1 MVFEFTPGIFAAF
14 SDVKQVDDERKKF
27 KVLVFGRGD
36 EEDFELKGFDI
47 AAKAVAT
54 LDDTHLVF
62 VGAPDGKQDEVKNRL
77 LECGI
82 SAQCLTVRSFLQSGR
97 ESLKKLLCEVDL
109 AVMPSRTEAF
119 GLTGLEALS
128 AGLPILVSG
137 NSGFGE
143 ALSKVPFGSSFVVD
157 SDNANEWAKSI
168 KNISGK
174 DRVKR
179 LKESKLLRMSYQEEY
194 SWEKQ
199 SKSLISKMV
208 NMTHDASV
216 SCLSSTGRTVQIP
229 QTAVKSKHPPGTL
242 PIVITIDSVTYQK
255 AKSGDPVQQE
265 EAKRII
271 MTEMTKHFL
280 RTRAADVPV
289 DNYPLCLDYYLKG
302 VLDLIIREAIEGSLR
317 ITVECSALEILE
329 RLWEDYSSG
338 HFNAVVEEC
347 LLTDDIK
354 KRFDVKSVKLETNI
368 LEEDYLAC
376 KLFLM
381 GILQVNQDNELS
393 PQDQIQAADETQT
406 QTADEPEPLTVHLAI
421 NYRDGFTDTQRDN
434 RTQQQEDERQHLV
447 SDGGSSVLEEET
459 SDEDE
464 LPQYFQHLKVIP
476 DSTTREESE
485 NSLRIAVE
493 CHNLESLERL
503 WEDYHCG
510 RLNAIAEKRLVTDDM
525 KSRFHVKSVNLTTT
539 ILEEDYLAC
548 KEFLTNKT
556 QSNHSSS
563 ITTSEE
569 LTIQATEETLIQS
582 SEETQTRTTEESGI
596 LTSRTTQI
604 QPPEETQSRVTDKS
618 ETMTAQETVIQF
630 LEETQTQ
637 CVDGSET
644 LTVGNAYIP
653 SATETRTQCVED
665 PKTQATAETHIPSH
679 EEIQTH
685 GIDEC
690 TNCPKEE
697 TEPQSGKKKPTQAT
711 EDMETLDT
719 DQTKIPTAEGT
730 WTQAVEI
737 LATEDTQIKDPE
749 ETRTQMEE
757 SESGSESENERKT
770 LTLEA
775 EKSFNP
781 TLDIEAFKINTTLT
795 YLDLRGKQI
804 DENGARSLSEVLK
817 VNATLT
823 NLDVSENNIG
833 RRGAD
838 FIFKALKHNATL
850 TNLNVSN
857 NNIGEGGADS
867 LFSALLHNTT
877 LTNLNVSNNNIG
889 EGGADSLFSALLHN
903 TTLTNLNVSNNN
915 IGEGGADFL
924 SSALVHNTTLTNL
937 NVSNNNIGED
947 GAHFL
952 SSALEH
958 NTTLTNLD
966 VSKNNIGKDGADF
979 LSGALEHNATL
990 TNLDVSNNNIGE
1002 GGAYRLFSALEHN
1015 TTLTNL
1021 DVSNNNIGPYGA
1033 DSLSSAL
1040 RHNTTLTNLNV
1051 SNNDIGEGGAYL
1063 LFSALEDNTTLT
1075 NLDVSQNN
1083 IGPYGAISLS
1093 SALKHNATL
1102 TNLDVSQNNIG
1113 PSGAGSLFSALKHNA
1128 TLTNLDVSQNNI
1140 GPSGA
1145 DSLSS
1150 ALKHNATLT
1159 NLDMSKN
1166 NIGPSGAD
1174 SLSSALKHNTTLT
1187 YLDVSNNNIGERG
1200 ADSLSKILQHNT
1212 TLNVLDVSENNAGV
1226 KVRSISRT
1234 FKIRTTSRLIK
1245 PGKRKIA
1252 DVDASPSGTKYA
1264 WKRLGPEISRPIPFG
1279 ITSLEEE
1286 EKEPLLPPMFSIQ
1299 AGPEISRPRGI
1310 TSLEEEK
1317 EEAVF
1322 KKVGDDDSDPNLPI
1336 LSKISSCSHK
1346 LDAIR
1351 RYPFLVASFNAAYSG
1366 LPAISESCSTE
1377 CYVDETKLL
1386 LSFKVGDADKA
1397 KDTIQ
1402 KDLHVIRNWC
1412 LDNCLLLNPE
1422 KTKFMIIG
1430 SRPMIRRLSDFK
1442 LSLLRKELLPSE
1454 SIKDLGVTF
1463 DPTLTFENHILA
1475 TVSSCMGGYEK
1486 VGVKRYFK

>member
-1 MVFEFTPGIFAAF
+1 MYKTYSNPVSVNEKKHETEVELCEMADFVVTVGPKLSEAFRSYLCGCKKDQMVFEFTPGLFAAF
-14 SDVKQVDDERKKF
+14 SDVKQVVDERKKF

-36 EEDFELKGFDI
+36 KEDFELKGFDI
-47 AAKAVAT
+47 AAKAVSM

-62 VGAPDGKQDEVKNRL
+62 VGAPDGKQDEAKNRL

-82 SAQCLTVRSFLQSGR
+82 SAQCLTVRSFLQSR

-128 AGLPILVSG
+128 AGPPILVSG

-354 KRFDVKSVKLETNI
+354 KRFDVKSVKLETTI

-393 PQDQIQAADETQT
+393 PQDQIQAVDETQT
-406 QTADEPEPLTVHLAI
+406 QTADEPEPMTVHLAI

-604 QPPEETQSRVTDKS
+604 QPLEETQSRVTDKS
-618 ETMTAQETVIQF
+618 VTMTAQETVIQF

-637 CVDGSET
+637 AVDGSET
-644 LTVGNAYIP
+644 LTAGNAYIP

-719 DQTKIPTAEGT
+719 DQTRIPTAEGT

-737 LATEDTQIKDPE
+737 LATEDIQIKDPE
-749 ETRTQMEE
+749 ETRTQMEESE

-775 EKSFNP
+775 KKSFNL
-781 TLDIEAFKINTTLT
+781 TLDIEALKINTTLT
-795 YLDLRGKQI
+795 RLDLRGKQI
-804 DENGARSLSEVLK
+804 DDNGARSLAEVLK
-817 VNATLT
+817 VNTTLTSLGVSENSIGPRGAKSIFEALVHNATLT
-823 NLDVSENNIG
+823 NLNVSNNNIGEGGAYSLFTALEHNATLTNLNVSENNIG
-833 RRGAD
+833 EGGAYSL
-838 FIFKALKHNATL
+838 FTALKHNATL

-857 NNIGEGGADS
+857 NNIGEGGAYS
-867 LFSALLHNTT
+867 LFTALRHNATLINLNVSNNNIGEGGAFSLFTALRQNTT

-889 EGGADSLFSALLHN
+889 PS
-903 TTLTNLNVSNNN
+903 
-915 IGEGGADFL
+915 GADFL
-924 SSALVHNTTLTNL
+924 
-937 NVSNNNIGED
+937 
-947 GAHFL
+947 F
-952 SSALEH
+952 SALEH

-966 VSKNNIGKDGADF
+966 VSNNDIGLSGADF
-979 LSGALEHNATL
+979 
-990 TNLDVSNNNIGE
+990 
-1002 GGAYRLFSALEHN
+1002 LFSALEHN

-1021 DVSNNNIGPYGA
+1021 DVSNNNIGPSGA

-1040 RHNTTLTNLNV
+1040 EH
-1051 SNNDIGEGGAYL
+1051 
-1063 LFSALEDNTTLT
+1063 NTTLT
-1075 NLDVSQNN
+1075 NLDVSNN
-1083 IGPYGAISLS
+1083 DIGPSGADSLS
-1093 SALKHNATL
+1093 SALEHNTTL
-1102 TNLDVSQNNIG
+1102 TNLDVSN
-1113 PSGAGSLFSALKHNA
+1113 
-1128 TLTNLDVSQNNI
+1128 NNI

-1150 ALKHNATLT
+1150 ALEHNITLT
-1159 NLDMSKN
+1159 NLDVSNN

-1174 SLSSALKHNTTLT
+1174 SLSSALEHNTTLTNLDVSNNDIGLSGADSLSCALEHNTTLTYLNVSQNNIGERGADSLSKILQHNTTLT

-1200 ADSLSKILQHNT
+1200 ADSFFKILQHNT
-1212 TLNVLDVSENNAGV
+1212 TLTVLNVSKNNADV
-1226 KVRSISRT
+1226 EARSISRILE
-1234 FKIRTTSRLIK
+1234 IRTTSRLNK

-1264 WKRLGPEISRPIPFG
+1264 RKRLEGES
-1279 ITSLEEE
+1279 
-1286 EKEPLLPPMFSIQ
+1286 
-1299 AGPEISRPRGI
+1299 
-1310 TSLEEEK
+1310 
-1317 EEAVF
+1317 
-1322 KKVGDDDSDPNLPI
+1322 
-1336 LSKISSCSHK
+1336 
-1346 LDAIR
+1346 
-1351 RYPFLVASFNAAYSG
+1351 
-1366 LPAISESCSTE
+1366 SESRMWKE
-1377 CYVDETKLL
+1377 V
-1386 LSFKVGDADKA
+1386 
-1397 KDTIQ
+1397 
-1402 KDLHVIRNWC
+1402 
-1412 LDNCLLLNPE
+1412 
-1422 KTKFMIIG
+1422 
-1430 SRPMIRRLSDFK
+1430 RL
-1442 LSLLRKELLPSE
+1442 R
-1454 SIKDLGVTF
+1454 
-1463 DPTLTFENHILA
+1463 
-1475 TVSSCMGGYEK
+1475 
-1486 VGVKRYFK
+1486 VKRPYCSLKEQEL